1 MKKVLISA
9 CLLGDKVRY
18 DGKSLFTSN
27 NILQEWVAE
36 GRVISICPEVSS
48 GMSIPRAPSEING
61 GDGYDVLSGKVS
73 VIENNGHI
81 VTKNFL
87 RGANN
92 ALALCKANEID
103 VAVLAEFSPS
113 CGSSSVYSGDF
124 SGTKVN
130 GSGVTAALLT
140 SNGIN
145 VFSQHQL
152 TEASKMLQPTRGVRG
167 FTEALG
173 FQKYLA
179 STTCS
184 AVCPGRL
191 SSPFSGSR
199 TSLQLIYS

>member
-18 DGKSLFTSN
+18 DGQSLFTSSS
-27 NILQEWVAE
+27 ILKEWLDE

-48 GMSIPRAPSEING
+48 GMSIPRAPAEING
-61 GDGYDVLSGKVS
+61 GDGYDVLSGKIS

-81 VTKNFL
+81 VTENFL
-87 RGANN
+87 RGASN
-92 ALALCKANEID
+92 ALALCSKNEIE

-130 GSGVTAALLT
+130 GAGVTAALLT
-140 SNGIN
+140 SHGIK

-152 TEASKMLQPTRGVRG
+152 NEANI
-167 FTEALG
+167 ALK
-173 FQKYLA
+173 Q
-179 STTCS
+179 
-184 AVCPGRL
+184 V
-191 SSPFSGSR
+191 
-199 TSLQLIYS
+199 

>member
-18 DGKSLFTSN
+18 DGQSLLTSSR
-27 NILQEWVAE
+27 ILKEWIDE

-48 GMSIPRAPSEING
+48 GMSIPRAPAEING
-61 GDGYDVLSGKVS
+61 GDGYDVLSGKIS

-81 VTKNFL
+81 VTENFL

-92 ALALCKANEID
+92 ALVLCKKNEID

-130 GSGVTAALLT
+130 GAGVTAALLT
-140 SNGIN
+140 SHGIK

-152 TEASKMLQPTRGVRG
+152 NEANKTLKQD
-167 FTEALG
+167 
-173 FQKYLA
+173 
-179 STTCS
+179 
-184 AVCPGRL
+184 
-191 SSPFSGSR
+191 
-199 TSLQLIYS
+199 

>member
-18 DGKSLFTSN
+18 DGQSLFTSSR
-27 NILQEWVAE
+27 ILKEWIDE

-48 GMSIPRAPSEING
+48 GMSIPRAPAEISG
-61 GDGYDVLSGKVS
+61 GDGYDVLSGKIA
-73 VIENNGHI
+73 VIENNGNI
-81 VTKNFL
+81 VTENFL

-124 SGTKVN
+124 SGTKIN
-130 GSGVTAALLT
+130 GVGVTAALLT
-140 SNGIN
+140 SNGIE

-152 TEASKMLQPTRGVRG
+152 NEANKRLTM
-167 FTEALG
+167 
-173 FQKYLA
+173 A
-179 STTCS
+179 SL
-184 AVCPGRL
+184 VNL
-191 SSPFSGSR
+191 
-199 TSLQLIYS
+199 

>member
-18 DGKSLFTSN
+18 DGQSLLTSSR
-27 NILQEWVAE
+27 ILKEWIDE

-48 GMSIPRAPSEING
+48 GMSIPRAPAEING
-61 GDGYDVLSGKVS
+61 GDGYDVLSGKIS

-81 VTKNFL
+81 VTENFL

-92 ALALCKANEID
+92 ALVLCKKNEID

-130 GSGVTAALLT
+130 GVGVTAALLT
-140 SNGIN
+140 SHGII
-145 VFSQHQL
+145 VFL
-152 TEASKMLQPTRGVRG
+152 
-167 FTEALG
+167 
-173 FQKYLA
+173 
-179 STTCS
+179 
-184 AVCPGRL
+184 VC
-191 SSPFSGSR
+191 
-199 TSLQLIYS
+199 Y

>member
-18 DGKSLFTSN
+18 DGQSLLTSSR
-27 NILQEWVAE
+27 ILKEWIDE

-48 GMSIPRAPSEING
+48 GMSIPRAPAEING
-61 GDGYDVLSGKVS
+61 GDGYDVLSGKIS

-81 VTKNFL
+81 VTENFL

-92 ALALCKANEID
+92 ALVLCKKNEID

-130 GSGVTAALLT
+130 GAGVTAALLT
-140 SNGIN
+140 NHGIK

-152 TEASKMLQPTRGVRG
+152 NEANR
-167 FTEALG
+167 ALK
-173 FQKYLA
+173 QD
-179 STTCS
+179 
-184 AVCPGRL
+184 
-191 SSPFSGSR
+191 
-199 TSLQLIYS
+199 